1 MQALPVSQLGSL
13 DHIGA
18 EQSET
23 DEQEI
28 QCEPD
33 QQDKREG
40 DHLILPWPND
50 RQENEGRDGEGDD
63 GKQDFKAEDHDADSF
78 SSEPGAVV
86 GAVAGAST
94 CILAIDSSVTP
105 LIFGFAAAA
114 ATIAGQ

>member
-1 MQALPVSQLGSL
+1 VKALPSRFFGAV

-40 DHLILPWPND
+40 DHLILPRLDD
-50 RQENEGRDGEGDD
+50 RQENEGRDGERDD
-63 GKQDFKAEDHDADSF
+63 G
-78 SSEPGAVV
+78 G
-86 GAVAGAST
+86 
-94 CILAIDSSVTP
+94 
-105 LIFGFAAAA
+105 
-114 ATIAGQ
+114 